1 MDKEILVEDNIF
13 YKISSILI
21 EIYPDIEMIFFL
33 PNHIDEDLYDYYD
46 YTLFVSAKSLDRKYD
61 FDVYLEIFN
70 LFEKRLTDK
79 ENEFI
84 SRITK
89 FETTSPL
96 RQQIKRFIGVE
107 YPSMVSLKNTY
118 LNNVKL
124 PGGVLTL
131 SI

>member
-1 MDKEILVEDNIF
+1 MDKEVLVGDNIF
-13 YKISSILI
+13 YKISNILI
-21 EIYPDIEMIFFL
+21 GEYPDIEMIFFL
-33 PNHIDEDLYDYYD
+33 PNHIEEDLFDYSD
-46 YTLFVSAKSLDRKYD
+46 YTLFISAKSLDKKYD
-61 FDVYLEIFN
+61 FDVYLELFN
-70 LFEKRLTDK
+70 LFEKRLTDR
-79 ENEFI
+79 ENQFI

-96 RQQIKRFIGVE
+96 RQQIKSFIGVE

-124 PGGVLTL
+124 PDGVLTL